1 MNGGPNDYYNN
12 RRKKHGKNFI
22 AIDLEYPNLSNI
34 KDAKNEALMLAT
46 ILFRF
51 FSLIGKCA
59 SGITIKIYTD
69 YPSEKNF
76 CIDAHCAKQITNREM
91 LFDFID
97 QTFQDISSNY
107 NDIKFLTVSLYLK
120 NQTIQLY
127 NEVNMI

>member
-1 MNGGPNDYYNN
+1 
-12 RRKKHGKNFI
+12 
-22 AIDLEYPNLSNI
+22 
-34 KDAKNEALMLAT
+34 MLAT
-46 ILFRF
+46 VLFRF
-51 FSLIGKCA
+51 FSLIGKCE

-91 LFDFID
+91 LFDFIE

-107 NDIKFLTVSLYLK
+107 NDVKFLTVSLYLK
-120 NQTIQLY
+120 NQTTQLY